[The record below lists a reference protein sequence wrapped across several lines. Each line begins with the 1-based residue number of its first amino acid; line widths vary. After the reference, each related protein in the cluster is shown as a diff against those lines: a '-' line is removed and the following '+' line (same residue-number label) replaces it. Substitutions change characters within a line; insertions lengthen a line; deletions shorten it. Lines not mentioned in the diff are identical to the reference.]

1 MLNSAH
7 AGSICGRQRLDVTAE
22 APAVSH
28 VSANNPDRFPVSRR
42 SCCPHYSWR
51 RLSSVNTIP
60 PFMREPAAP
69 QMGMTAMRR
78 EDGAVTPAGGFLFK
92 SADILK
98 VSHRLIGGREGGL
111 HFAFMISFHQQC

>member
-28 VSANNPDRFPVSRR
+28 VSANNPDSFPVSRR

-60 PFMREPAAP
+60 PFLKEPAAP
-69 QMGMTAMRR
+69 QMGMTAMSGERLALR
-78 EDGAVTPAGGFLFK
+78 HPRGGFF
-92 SADILK
+92 SNP
-98 VSHRLIGGREGGL
+98 LI
-111 HFAFMISFHQQC
+111 F